1 VQRKFIPKMYKLM
14 QTMKNI
20 TFKIYASLA
29 VALVT
34 LMVSCK
40 PAEGEH
46 AGKEYMPDMFHSIA
60 FEGTTANYYKFNTW
74 SSELEYT
81 QMARPRTPVKG
92 TIPFGSVG
100 LNRSFEDLGE
110 EQLMKSAFL
119 SIPVNGHVPFY
130 YDNNEEER
138 IRATNEIL
146 VNPLPITEKGLKRG
160 KLLYD
165 INCGICH
172 GEKVDGNGYL
182 ARDGSPYPAQPA
194 NFLLDEFINTSEGR
208 YYYAIMYGKNVMGA
222 YADKLS
228 YEERWDVI
236 HYIRSVQ
243 AKENGK
249 LYNEEENTFNTA
261 AIPGSTLLNKDLIA
275 SE

>member
-1 VQRKFIPKMYKLM
+1 MKFIPKMYKLD
-14 QTMKNI
+14 QTMKKFNYNV
-20 TFKIYASLA
+20 YAGI
-29 VALVT
+29 VTVLVIMT
-34 LMVSCK
+34 VSCK
-40 PAEGEH
+40 PAEGDH

-74 SSELEYT
+74 STESEYT

-92 TIPFGSVG
+92 TVPFGSVG
-100 LNRSFEDLGE
+100 LNRDFSDNAESE
-110 EQLMKSAFL
+110 TMKAAFL
-119 SIPVNGHVPFY
+119 SIPSNGHVPFY
-130 YDNNEEER
+130 YDNTEEDR
-138 IRATNEIL
+138 IRATNDI
-146 VNPLPITEKGLKRG
+146 VSNPLPISEKGLKRG
-160 KLLYD
+160 KMLYD

-194 NFLLDEFINTSEGR
+194 NFLLDEFLSASEGR
-208 YYYAIMYGKNVMGA
+208 YYFAIMHGKNVMGA

-228 YEERWDVI
+228 FEERWDVI

-249 LYNEEENTFNTA
+249 LYNEETNTFNTA
-261 AIPGSTLLNKDLIA
+261 GIPLSGFNKKDLVA
-275 SE
+275 FED